1 MSNRA
6 PRFAVDVVA
15 SAARDVYA
23 AMGAAERDLPALV
36 DQIVDATLRGH
47 PGQGQGIE
55 KLPRVWE
62 RSQGGTVCAG
72 ATPEVVAEGP
82 AWVHIDARKCWGPV
96 AGAFAMDAAMDKA
109 KSAGIGVAAVRRS
122 NHYGTSGYYAMRAA
136 TAGLIGVAM
145 TNAGPEMA
153 PWGGVTPLLGTN
165 PWGIAVPRQ
174 PFPLVLDM
182 ALTQSGKGM
191 VRWAKAH
198 GLPIPPNWAYAPDGS
213 ETVDP
218 DLALLGPLVPVGEF
232 KGTGLSL
239 MTDILTGVM
248 SGAAFGTDAYADPAE
263 HDVGHTMIAIDYS
276 RFISPDDFAVRLDTL
291 VSEIKSSERRKGFD
305 EILLPGELEHRR
317 MVERKRDGVPIDDTT
332 VSELQALCKEL
343 GILCPL
349 QPQT

>member
-1 MSNRA
+1 
-6 PRFAVDVVA
+6 
-15 SAARDVYA
+15 
-23 AMGAAERDLPALV
+23 MGAAERDLPVLV

-47 PGQGQGIE
+47 PGQGQGVE

-62 RSQGGTVCAG
+62 RFQGGTVSAD

-96 AGAFAMDAAMDKA
+96 AGAFAMDAAVGKA
-109 KSAGIGVAAVRRS
+109 KSAGVGFAVVRRS

-136 TAGLIGVAM
+136 SAGMIGLAM

-153 PWGGVTPLLGTN
+153 PWGGITPLLGTN
-165 PWGIAVPRQ
+165 PWGIAIPCE

-248 SGAAFGTDAYADPAE
+248 SGAAFGTGAYADPAD
-263 HDVGHTMIAIDYS
+263 HNVGHTILAIDHT
-276 RFISPDDFAVRLDTL
+276 RFISRGDFALRLDEL
-291 VSEIKSSERRKGFD
+291 VTEIKSSEPSDGVD

-317 MVERKRDGVPIDDTT
+317 MVERMRDGVPIEDTI
-332 VSELQALCKEL
+332 VHELRALCREL
-343 GILCPL
+343 DISCPL
-349 QPQT
+349 

>member
-1 MSNRA
+1 M
-6 PRFAVDVVA
+6 
-15 SAARDVYA
+15 
-23 AMGAAERDLPALV
+23 
-36 DQIVDATLRGH
+36 DATLRGH

-62 RSQGGTVCAG
+62 RFKGGTVSAG

-96 AGAFAMDAAMDKA
+96 AGAYAMDAAIGKA
-109 KSAGIGVAAVRRS
+109 KSAGIGLATVRRS

-136 TAGLIGVAM
+136 SAGMIGLAM

-153 PWGGVTPLLGTN
+153 PWGGITPLLGTN
-165 PWGIAVPRQ
+165 PWGIAIPRE

-191 VRWAKAH
+191 LRWAKAH

-213 ETVDP
+213 ETVDH

-248 SGAAFGTDAYADPAE
+248 SGSAFGTGAYADPAE
-263 HDVGHTMIAIDYS
+263 HDAGHTMLAIDYT
-276 RFISPDDFAVRLDTL
+276 RFISPGDFTFRLDEL
-291 VSEIKSSERRKGFD
+291 VSEIKSSELRHGFD

-317 MVERKRDGVPIDDTT
+317 MVKRKRDGVPIEATT

-343 GILCPL
+343 RISCPL
-349 QPQT
+349 